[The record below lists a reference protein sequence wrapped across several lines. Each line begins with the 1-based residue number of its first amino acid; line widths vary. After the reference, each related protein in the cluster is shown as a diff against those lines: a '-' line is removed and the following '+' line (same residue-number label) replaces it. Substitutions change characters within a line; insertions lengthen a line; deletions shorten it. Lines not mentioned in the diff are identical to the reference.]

1 MRNIYITVATMQREA
16 WTWLETFD
24 GTGYKANGDLTISN
38 GHALAKEISRSSR
51 LSGNSQW

>member
-1 MRNIYITVATMQREA
+1 MQREA